1 MLDGGDF
8 DTYLLSAGYRI
19 KQWTPYISFA
29 DFDSEGE
36 KHSTISAGVRWDFH
50 TSAAFKFQFDDV
62 SDDGINGGQVAGDSN
77 AVTLGIDLV
86 F

>member
-1 MLDGGDF
+1 MLF
-8 DTYLLSAGYRI
+8 RSLISAGYRI
-19 KQWTPYISFA
+19 KQWTPYLSFA

-50 TSAAFKFQFDDV
+50 SSAAFKFQFDDV

-77 AVTLGIDLV
+77 AITLGIDLV